1 MKNKN
6 ILFFALLIISFSI
19 IGCVDIDS
27 GYVSLSDPVEAGN
40 DNEGNLTVHF
50 IDVGQG
56 DSILIETP
64 NGNTMLID
72 GGSRSEGVTVIKYLN
87 QLDISTINVMVA
99 THPHED
105 HIGGLNDVL
114 SNFNVLQV
122 YDPGVVH
129 TSQTY
134 ENFLLEIDAKNID
147 YTIGKAGHSIDL
159 DPNIAIEIISP
170 EIIDED
176 ELNDDSIVIKMT
188 YHDVSFLFTGDAESP
203 PENAMVQNYNVDATI
218 LKVGHH
224 GSSSS
229 TSQTFLNEVS
239 PEVAIISEG
248 VDNSY
253 GHPTSSTLNK
263 LESVGAYVYR
273 TDIHGTVIVSTDGY
287 TYNVNT
293 EYWLT

>member
-1 MKNKN
+1 MKHKKFLIS
-6 ILFFALLIISFSI
+6 ILLLISFSL
-19 IGCVDIDS
+19 IGCIEDDS
-27 GYVSLSDPVEAGN
+27 GYVSLIDSEQTEPAI
-40 DNEGNLTVHF
+40 EGDLVVHF

-72 GGSRSEGVTVIKYLN
+72 GGSRGEGDTVTEYLN
-87 QLDISTINVMVA
+87 QLDVSTINVMVA

-114 SNFNVLQV
+114 SYFDVQHV
-122 YDPGVVH
+122 YDPGVAH

-134 ENFLLEIDAKNID
+134 ENYILEIDAQNVDFNI
-147 YTIGKAGHSIDL
+147 GRAGQNIDL
-159 DPNIAIEIISP
+159 DPNIDIKILSP
-170 EIIDED
+170 SIIDED
-176 ELNDDSIVIKMT
+176 ELNDNSIVIKMI

-239 PEVAIISEG
+239 PEVAIISVG
-248 VDNSY
+248 ADNSY
-253 GHPTSSTLNK
+253 GHPTQSTLSK
-263 LESVGAYVYR
+263 LESIGATLYR
-273 TDIHGTVIVSTDGY
+273 TDIDGTIIVSTDGF
-287 TYNVNT
+287 TYDIST
-293 EYWLT
+293 QY

>member
-1 MKNKN
+1 MKNK
-6 ILFFALLIISFSI
+6 LFIFTCLLIFSFIS
-19 IGCVDIDS
+19 IGCIEDDS
-27 GYVSLSDPVEAGN
+27 GYVSLIGSEQTGTTI
-40 DNEGNLTVHF
+40 EGDLVVHF

-56 DSILIETP
+56 DSILIEMP

-72 GGSRSEGVTVIKYLN
+72 GGSRGEGDTVTEYLN
-87 QLDISTINVMVA
+87 QLDVSTINVMVA

-114 SNFNVLQV
+114 SNFDVQQV
-122 YDPGVVH
+122 YDPGVAH

-134 ENFLLEIDAKNID
+134 ENYILEIDAQNID
-147 YTIGKAGHSIDL
+147 FNIGRAGQNIEM
-159 DPNIAIEIISP
+159 DPNIDIEIISP

-176 ELNDDSIVIKMT
+176 ELNDNSIVIKMT

-229 TSQTFLNEVS
+229 TSHTFLNEVS
-239 PEVAIISEG
+239 PEVAIISVG
-248 VDNSY
+248 ADNNY
-253 GHPTSSTLNK
+253 GHPTQTTLNK

-273 TDIHGTVIVSTDGY
+273 TDIDGTVIVSTDGY

-293 EYWLT
+293 EY

>member
-6 ILFFALLIISFSI
+6 ILIIALLIISFSI
-19 IGCVDIDS
+19 IGCVDVES
-27 GYVSLSDPVEAGN
+27 GYVSLSDPVNTVN
-40 DNEGNLTVHF
+40 DHEGNLTVHF

-72 GGSRSEGVTVIKYLN
+72 GGSRSEGDTVTEYLN

-122 YDPGVVH
+122 YDPGVAH

-134 ENFLLEIDAKNID
+134 ENFLLKIDANNID
-147 YTIGKAGHSIDL
+147 YSIGRAGQSIDL
-159 DPNIAIEIISP
+159 DPNIDFEIISP
-170 EIIDED
+170 SIIDED
-176 ELNDDSIVIKMT
+176 ELNDNSIVIKMT

-203 PENAMVQNYNVDATI
+203 PENTMVQNYNVDATI

-239 PEVAIISEG
+239 PDIAIIQVG
-248 VDNSY
+248 ADNSY
-253 GHPTSSTLNK
+253 GHPTQNTLNK
-263 LESVGAYVYR
+263 LKSVGAYVYR
-273 TDIHGTVIVSTDGY
+273 TDIDGTVIVSTDGFTYDVY
-287 TYNVNT
+287 TQY
-293 EYWLT
+293 

>member
-1 MKNKN
+1 MKNK
-6 ILFFALLIISFSI
+6 LFIFTYLLIFLFIS
-19 IGCVDIDS
+19 IGCIEDDS
-27 GYVSLSDPVEAGN
+27 GYVSLIGSEQTGTTI
-40 DNEGNLTVHF
+40 EGDLVVHF

-64 NGNTMLID
+64 NDNTMLID
-72 GGSRSEGVTVIKYLN
+72 GGSRSEGDTVTEYLN

-114 SNFNVLQV
+114 SDFEVQHV
-122 YDPGVVH
+122 IDPGVAH

-134 ENFLLEIDAKNID
+134 ENFLLKIDAKNID
-147 YTIGKAGHSIDL
+147 YTIGTAGENIDL
-159 DPNIAIEIISP
+159 DPNLDIKILSP
-170 EIIDED
+170 SIIDED
-176 ELNDDSIVIKMT
+176 ELNDNSIVIKMT

-203 PENAMVQNYNVDATI
+203 PENTLVQNYNADATI

-239 PEVAIISEG
+239 PEVAIISVG
-248 VDNSY
+248 ADNSY
-253 GHPTSSTLNK
+253 GHPTQSTLNK
-263 LESVGAYVYR
+263 LESIGATLYR
-273 TDIHGTVIVSTDGY
+273 TDIDGTVIVSTDGY
-287 TYNVNT
+287 TYNVYT
-293 EYWLT
+293 EY

>member
-1 MKNKN
+1 MKNK
-6 ILFFALLIISFSI
+6 LFIFTYLLIFLFIS
-19 IGCVDIDS
+19 IGCIEDDS
-27 GYVSLSDPVEAGN
+27 GYVSLIGSEQTGTTI
-40 DNEGNLTVHF
+40 EGDLVVHF

-64 NGNTMLID
+64 NDNTMLID
-72 GGSRSEGVTVIKYLN
+72 GGSRSEGDTVTEYLN
-87 QLDISTINVMVA
+87 QLDVSTINVMVA

-114 SNFNVLQV
+114 SNFNVQQV
-122 YDPGVVH
+122 YDPGVAH

-134 ENFLLEIDAKNID
+134 ENYILEIDAQNID
-147 YTIGKAGHSIDL
+147 FNIGRAGQYIDM
-159 DPNIAIEIISP
+159 DPNIDIEIISP

-176 ELNDDSIVIKMT
+176 ELNDNSIVIKMT

-229 TSQTFLNEVS
+229 TSKTFLNEVS
-239 PEVAIISEG
+239 PEVAIISVG
-248 VDNSY
+248 ADNNY
-253 GHPTSSTLNK
+253 GHPTQSTLSK

-273 TDIHGTVIVSTDGY
+273 TDIDGTVIVSTDGY

-293 EYWLT
+293 

>member
-1 MKNKN
+1 MKNK
-6 ILFFALLIISFSI
+6 LFIFTYLLIFLFIS
-19 IGCVDIDS
+19 IGCIEDDS
-27 GYVSLSDPVEAGN
+27 GYVSLIGSEQTGTTI
-40 DNEGNLTVHF
+40 EGDLVVHF

-64 NGNTMLID
+64 NDNTMLID
-72 GGSRSEGVTVIKYLN
+72 GGSRSEGDTVTEYLN
-87 QLDISTINVMVA
+87 QLDVSTINVMVA

-114 SNFNVLQV
+114 SNFDVQHV
-122 YDPGVVH
+122 YDPGVAH

-134 ENFLLEIDAKNID
+134 ENYILEIDAQNID
-147 YTIGKAGHSIDL
+147 FNIGRAGQNIEM
-159 DPNIAIEIISP
+159 DPNIDIEIISP

-176 ELNDDSIVIKMT
+176 ELNDNSIVIKMT

-203 PENAMVQNYNVDATI
+203 PENALVQNYNADATI

-239 PEVAIISEG
+239 PEVAIISVG
-248 VDNSY
+248 ADNSY
-253 GHPTSSTLNK
+253 GHPTQSTLNK
-263 LESVGAYVYR
+263 LESIGATLYR
-273 TDIHGTVIVSTDGY
+273 TDIDGTVIVSTDGY
-287 TYNVNT
+287 TYNVYT
-293 EYWLT
+293 EY